1 MYESAPY
8 LEEFYSRICEAAE
21 KITSDYEIIF
31 VNDGSP
37 DNSFD
42 IAFSLYEQDRRVKV
56 INLSRN
62 FGQHRALMAGLEHAR
77 GELIFQIDCDLEER
91 PELLKEFYLE
101 LKNSSVDVVYGVRN
115 TRKGRFFDRITG
127 RLFYKLFNLFS
138 YYAVPE
144 EPLNA
149 RLMKRRYV
157 VSLIQHKEREF
168 FMAGLWAIAG
178 FKQQPLTVDKSYKG
192 ESAYTFKRKIE
203 MFVNAITSF
212 SNKPLVYIFYLG
224 CTISILSG
232 TAALY
237 LIIRRLFFSELLAGW
252 PSLIVSLWLLG
263 GLTLFCLGIIGIY
276 LSKIF
281 IETKQRPYTIIEEIY
296 ERSKESAK

>member
-1 MYESAPY
+1 
-8 LEEFYSRICEAAE
+8 
-21 KITSDYEIIF
+21 
-31 VNDGSP
+31 
-37 DNSFD
+37 
-42 IAFSLYEQDRRVKV
+42 
-56 INLSRN
+56 
-62 FGQHRALMAGLEHAR
+62 
-77 GELIFQIDCDLEER
+77 
-91 PELLKEFYLE
+91 
-101 LKNSSVDVVYGVRN
+101 
-115 TRKGRFFDRITG
+115 
-127 RLFYKLFNLFS
+127 
-138 YYAVPE
+138 
-144 EPLNA
+144 
-149 RLMKRRYV
+149 
-157 VSLIQHKEREF
+157 
-168 FMAGLWAIAG
+168 
-178 FKQQPLTVDKSYKG
+178 
-192 ESAYTFKRKIE
+192 